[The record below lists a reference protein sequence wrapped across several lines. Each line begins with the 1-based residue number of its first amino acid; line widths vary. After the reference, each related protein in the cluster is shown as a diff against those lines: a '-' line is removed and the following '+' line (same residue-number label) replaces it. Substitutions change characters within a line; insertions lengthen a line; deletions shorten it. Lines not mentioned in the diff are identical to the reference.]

1 MPKRLGR
8 AAVYSVLIWLIGFI
22 WGSLVL
28 MTPALKSIHAM
39 PYISTNP
46 AISFPIL
53 TVWIVLAYFT
63 ARNCLKAATSP
74 ASEGRKVG
82 IMFAI
87 VNFALD
93 LLVLVFLLKAG
104 FSYFLSLTVWIGYLI
119 LLVVPWMT
127 GHSLEAKKKGA

>member
-1 MPKRLGR
+1 
-8 AAVYSVLIWLIGFI
+8 
-22 WGSLVL
+22 
-28 MTPALKSIHAM
+28 MTPALRRLPAI

-53 TVWIVLAYFT
+53 IVWIVLAYLA
-63 ARNCLKAATSP
+63 ARNCLKTATSP
-74 ASEGRKVG
+74 ASEGRRVG
-82 IMFAI
+82 MMFAI

-119 LLVVPWMT
+119 LLVVPLMT
-127 GHSLEAKKKGA
+127 GHSLEAKNKRA